1 MPSGRARRHT
11 RRMRP
16 KTPDV
21 KATAAPGLGAYL
33 KAAFTWHWNLLALG
47 AGIAFAVLSP
57 NPGAWLPLVAAAEL
71 IYLTGLVSNS
81 RFRRSVDAK
90 LVGVSPEWQQREE
103 DPQTLLTRILNELGP
118 GPSKRFRDLR
128 ERCLRMRRIARGVAA
143 GTPETPVAGKLRG
156 DGLDQLLWVFL
167 RLLYAQQGLWKF
179 LEQTDRAALE
189 AQLMDLERRRAALGE
204 NADERLKRSL
214 ADAIATTT
222 LRLENLKT
230 AEANNQFIEVEL
242 ERIEAKI
249 LALSEMAV
257 NHQNPDFITT
267 QVDAVA
273 ETMAHAEHAI
283 RDLNQLTGFS
293 TNLPAPPRLLEG

>member
-1 MPSGRARRHT
+1 
-11 RRMRP
+11 MRP

-21 KATAAPGLGAYL
+21 NVTQAPGLGAYL
-33 KAAFTWHWNLLALG
+33 KAAFTWRWNLLALG
-47 AGIAFAVLSP
+47 AGIAFALLSP
-57 NPGAWLPLVAAAEL
+57 NPGALLPLVGAAEL
-71 IYLTGLVSNS
+71 IYLTGLVSNG

-90 LVGVSPEWQQREE
+90 LTGASPEWQQREE

-118 GPSKRFRDLR
+118 GPSARFRDLR
-128 ERCLRMRRIARGVAA
+128 DRCLRMRRIARGVAA

-179 LEQTDRAALE
+179 LEQTDRKALE
-189 AQLMDLERRRAALGE
+189 AQIMDLERRRSALGE
-204 NADERLKRSL
+204 TGDERLRRSL
-214 ADAIATTT
+214 TDAIATTT
-222 LRLENLKT
+222 LRLDNLKS

-257 NHQNPDFITT
+257 NNQNPDFITT
-267 QVDAVA
+267 QVDSVA

-283 RDLNQLTGFS
+283 RDLNQLTGLS
-293 TNLPAPPRLLEG
+293 PNLAQPPRLLEG